1 MKSNFKVMYF
11 FELLVTCLWIP
22 FFHYFFKFY
31 REGLEFGSEEYSSAI
46 KLSFILIYRSEQ
58 MILFLSIAFG
68 LLTINLF
75 ITVVFYFFMKNKKNI
90 SRSQLALVWL
100 SGIQIIISLLL
111 LNINIFYVFTLPLS
125 FLSIIIVYVSYV
137 ISKNKY
143 GKMILL
149 EEEVL
154 GIHGPF
160 SDKNESEKYQKKIN
174 RTYDTAFFN
183 KEIYKEDKQYYIKF
197 YEKD

>member
-75 ITVVFYFFMKNKKNI
+75 ITVVFYFFMKNIMYMFDN
-90 SRSQLALVWL
+90 SFFLVKFFCF
-100 SGIQIIISLLL
+100 IIFNL
-111 LNINIFYVFTLPLS
+111 LN
-125 FLSIIIVYVSYV
+125 
-137 ISKNKY
+137 SKELKLN
-143 GKMILL
+143 
-149 EEEVL
+149 
-154 GIHGPF
+154 
-160 SDKNESEKYQKKIN
+160 
-174 RTYDTAFFN
+174 
-183 KEIYKEDKQYYIKF
+183 
-197 YEKD
+197 